1 MVPNTSQEHF
11 CGCLEHGQAVY
22 DDNSGQWTISAA
34 GRPQTRPHSFR
45 HPSKTTRD
53 KARPLSLAICGF
65 LFSCKKST
73 TYLTFDPPT
82 RTLRSLKF
90 SPLLLG
96 NVFSSMAALSKFA
109 RKTYNP
115 RHEPP
120 VTPSPKQLLVRLV
133 RDILAHTTG
142 HCICSVHVR
151 FTTERN
157 KLIPGVQKLSFWPKV
172 AAYVALQVLPS
183 ILPTYVLQ
191 RFVRITPNKKN
202 KTKTIRASNQSM
214 WKVHFTTVP
223 RLTAPPPL
231 FLFLPDSFPVLC
243 MSLTSLGFFE
253 NMDLHRKFIR
263 QIWWQHRGARAVD
276 SFAATK
282 T

>member
-22 DDNSGQWTISAA
+22 NDNSGQWTISAA

-53 KARPLSLAICGF
+53 KSRPLSLAICRF

-82 RTLRSLKF
+82 RTLRSLMF

-96 NVFSSMAALSKFA
+96 NVFSSMAAQSNFA

-133 RDILAHTTG
+133 RG
-142 HCICSVHVR
+142 HPGPYHWPLHLLCARSLHHGKKQTDTWRSETQLLTKGCCICSTPS
-151 FTTERN
+151 TT
-157 KLIPGVQKLSFWPKV
+157 K
-172 AAYVALQVLPS
+172 YT
-183 ILPTYVLQ
+183 TYLC
-191 RFVRITPNKKN
+191 T
-202 KTKTIRASNQSM
+202 TKG
-214 WKVHFTTVP
+214 
-223 RLTAPPPL
+223 
-231 FLFLPDSFPVLC
+231 LC
-243 MSLTSLGFFE
+243 E
-253 NMDLHRKFIR
+253 
-263 QIWWQHRGARAVD
+263 
-276 SFAATK
+276 
-282 T
+282 